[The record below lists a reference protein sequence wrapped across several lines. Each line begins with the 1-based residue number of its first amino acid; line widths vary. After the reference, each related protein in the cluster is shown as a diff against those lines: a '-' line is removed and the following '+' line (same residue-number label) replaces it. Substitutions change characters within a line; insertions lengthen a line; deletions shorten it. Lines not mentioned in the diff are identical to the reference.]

1 MLCLALLSC
10 GFHLRGLSSMPFE
23 SLYIQASNPS
33 VTIDIKRRIQA
44 SSKTVVLDS
53 QKNAQAILVIKNA
66 RLKKK
71 ILSVSGTGRVRE
83 YQLRYSILFRVND
96 QKGREIVPDTKV
108 EVNRVLPYSDS
119 AILSAGAE
127 EKMLLRNMKKDA
139 LLKLMDRL
147 GKVK

>member
-1 MLCLALLSC
+1 
-10 GFHLRGLSSMPFE
+10 MPFE

-44 SSKTVVLDS
+44 SSKTAVLESRKD
-53 QKNAQAILVIKNA
+53 AQAILVINSA
-66 RLKKK
+66 ELKKK

-83 YQLRYSILFRVND
+83 FQLRYSISFRVND
-96 QKGREIVPDTKV
+96 QKGREIVPDTKI

-119 AILSAGAE
+119 AILSAAAE
-127 EKMLLRNMKKDA
+127 ENMLLKDMKKDA
-139 LLKLMDRL
+139 ILKLMDRL